1 MGSRSLRAST
11 ARRSARPA
19 RLADLVEAAQAA
31 ERAGAWDQSLAY
43 YEQAFGR
50 LTREG
55 DAARA
60 AELLRWIAT
69 VHRERG
75 DLELAGELCEASL
88 AVAEASGAREHVAAA
103 LNCLATVELLAG
115 RVEVAES
122 LYCRARALADE
133 LGDARL
139 GAMVEQNLGTL
150 ANIRGDVGGALSA
163 YTSALERYRRL
174 GDLRGAAWAL
184 NNMGM
189 AHVDLGEWEL
199 AEACYDE
206 AFSLGDRLHDTA
218 LLGLLELNR
227 AELHLRRGR
236 FDRARESCDRA
247 FEIHSRLRSQAGLGE
262 ANKLY
267 GILYRETSKPALAD
281 VHLSQAIA
289 LAQRC
294 QDRLLEAEALSEYAL
309 VHLAE
314 QRNREAL
321 ECLNRAHALFREL
334 GARRELLDLERRLD
348 RLEETYLRVVQA
360 WGESIES
367 KDRYT
372 AGHCQ
377 RVADYAT
384 MLAAAIGFQ
393 GRDLTWLRM
402 GAFLH
407 DVGKM
412 AVPPEV
418 LNKPGALT
426 AEEWELM
433 RQHPVVGDEIVA
445 EMKFPWDIRPIV
457 RNHHERWD
465 GGGYPD
471 GLRGEE
477 IPLTARILCVADVF
491 DALTTARSY
500 RPAMGREEALAIME
514 RDAGKIF
521 DPHLFR
527 IFRTLVEAAPTRG
540 PRRPREVQLIGV

>member
-1 MGSRSLRAST
+1 MAVKPNGTSA
-11 ARRSARPA
+11 ARRPA
-19 RLADLVEAAQAA
+19 RPTRLDDLVEAARAA
-31 ERAGAWDQSLAY
+31 ERAGAWDESLAR

-50 LTREG
+50 LAREG
-55 DAARA
+55 TAARA
-60 AELLRWIAT
+60 AELLRWIGT
-69 VHRERG
+69 VHCERG
-75 DLELAGELCEASL
+75 DLELADELCEASL

-103 LNCLATVELLAG
+103 LNCLAIVEQRAG
-115 RVEVAES
+115 RLGEAERF
-122 LYCRARALADE
+122 YIQARALADE
-133 LGDARL
+133 LGDVRL

-150 ANIRGDVGGALSA
+150 ANIRGDVGGALASYA
-163 YTSALERYRRL
+163 SALERYRRL

-189 AHVDLGEWEL
+189 AHVDLGEWEQ
-199 AEACYDE
+199 AETCYDE

-227 AELHLRRGR
+227 AELHLRRGW

-247 FEIHSRLRSQAGLGE
+247 FEIQSRLRSHGGLGE

-267 GILYRETSKPALAD
+267 GILYRETNKPALAD
-281 VHLSQAIA
+281 VHLTQAVA
-289 LAQRC
+289 LARRC
-294 QDRLLEAEALSEYAL
+294 QDRLLEAEALSEHAL

-314 QRNREAL
+314 ERNREAL
-321 ECLNRAHALFREL
+321 ECLNRAHALFGEL
-334 GARRELLDLERRLD
+334 RARRELLDLEARLD

-384 MLAAAIGFQ
+384 MLAAAIGFE

-407 DVGKM
+407 DVGKT
-412 AVPPEV
+412 AVPAEV

-426 AEEWELM
+426 EEEWGLM
-433 RQHPVVGDEIVA
+433 REHPVVGDEIVA
-445 EMKFPWDIRPIV
+445 ELNFPWDIRPIV

-471 GLRGEE
+471 GLKGED
-477 IPLTARILCVADVF
+477 IPITARILCVADVY

-500 RPAMGREEALAIME
+500 RPAMGRAEALAIME

-521 DPHLFR
+521 DPQLFR
-527 IFRTLVEAAPTRG
+527 IFRTLLEAAPTRG
-540 PRRPREVQLIGV
+540 PRRPRDVELIGI